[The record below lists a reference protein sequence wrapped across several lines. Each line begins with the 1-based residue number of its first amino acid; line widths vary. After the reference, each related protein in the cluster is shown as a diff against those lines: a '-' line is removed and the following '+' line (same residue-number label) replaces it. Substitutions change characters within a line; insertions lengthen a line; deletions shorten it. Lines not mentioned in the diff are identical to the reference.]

1 MFQLTPWGIFGL
13 ASVSLCWALAFVLM
27 RVGMPGSVARKLA
40 LLLTVEGFALLT
52 TGIYYDFLEPELA
65 DRIAESLFGYISFNA
80 HTFFDCM
87 MLALYPPFLAA
98 SLGTRLTLPFST
110 RTGRR
115 ILAAFAALLFV
126 SVVASP
132 YQIGMTLL
140 YAMMS
145 LLFLYA
151 LVVSIHAWVVS
162 KPGIA
167 RTRAGVFALAFGF
180 RDICWF
186 FVYAVATWAV
196 WGGAILAEGAAD
208 FVIYLD
214 LFYRLG
220 TLLYV
225 PIIAYGILRTHLFDL
240 DLKLRWTI
248 KQSTLAG
255 IIVAII
261 YLVSEGA
268 DRFLSTELGDWGGLL
283 AAAVVVF
290 FLAPLQR
297 FAESVAGAAMPNTR
311 NTPEYTIFRK
321 LQVYESAVSEAL
333 REGGISAKE
342 RVLLGHLRE
351 SLGVSDTDAEAI
363 EANLQ
368 ADVAGRAKAVPPLKA
383 QGES

>member
-1 MFQLTPWGIFGL
+1 MFQVTAWGIFGL
-13 ASVSLCWALAFVLM
+13 ASVIVCWALAWVLM

-52 TGIYYDFLEPELA
+52 TGIWYDFLAPEFH
-65 DRIAESLFGYISFNA
+65 DRSVVSVLGAISFHA
-80 HTFFDCM
+80 HTFFDCV

-98 SLGTRLTLPFST
+98 SLRTKLTLPFST
-110 RTGRR
+110 RRAQ
-115 ILAAFAALLFV
+115 IALAVFGAGLFV
-126 SVVASP
+126 AVVSTP

-140 YAMMS
+140 YAMMAS
-145 LLFLYA
+145 VFLYA
-151 LVVSIHAWVVS
+151 LVASIHAWAVS

-180 RDICWF
+180 RDVCWF
-186 FVYAVATWAV
+186 FVYAVATWIV
-196 WGGAILAEGAAD
+196 WGGIILAEEGGAY
-208 FVIYLD
+208 VRYLD

-255 IIVAII
+255 IIVAIL

-268 DRFLSTELGDWGGLL
+268 DRFFSTELGDWGGLL

-297 FAESVAGAAMPNTR
+297 FAERVAGAAMPNTQ
-311 NTPEYTIFRK
+311 NTPEYAVFRK
-321 LQVYESAVSEAL
+321 LQVYESALSDAL
-333 REGGISAKE
+333 QEGGISAKE
-342 RVLLGHLRE
+342 RVLLGHLRD
-351 SLGVSDTDAEAI
+351 SLGISEADAAAI
-363 EANLQ
+363 ESDLVSRAG
-368 ADVAGRAKAVPPLKA
+368 DVGGGRPSRPD
-383 QGES
+383 

>member
-1 MFQLTPWGIFGL
+1 MFQVTAWGMFGL
-13 ASVSLCWALAFVLM
+13 AAVSLCWALAFVLM

-52 TGIYYDFLEPELA
+52 TGIWYDFLAPEFH
-65 DRIAESLFGYISFNA
+65 DRAATSVVGAISFHA
-80 HTFFDCM
+80 HTLFDCV

-98 SLGTRLTLPFST
+98 SLGTKLTAPFSI
-110 RTGRR
+110 RRGRI
-115 ILAAFAALLFV
+115 ILGVVAAALFV
-126 SVVASP
+126 TVVSTP

-140 YAMMS
+140 YAMMAS
-145 LLFLYA
+145 VFLYA
-151 LVVSIHAWVVS
+151 LVVSIHAWAVS

-180 RDICWF
+180 RDVCWF
-186 FVYAVATWAV
+186 SVYAAATWMV
-196 WGGAILAEGAAD
+196 WGGTILADDGGAY
-208 FVIYLD
+208 VRYLD
-214 LFYRLG
+214 LVYRLG

-255 IIVAII
+255 IIVAIL

-268 DRFLSTELGDWGGLL
+268 DRFFSTELGDWGGLL

-297 FAESVAGAAMPNTR
+297 FAERVAGAAMPHTH
-311 NTPEYTIFRK
+311 NTPEYAIYRK
-321 LQVYESAVSEAL
+321 LQVYEAAVNDAMQD
-333 REGGISAKE
+333 GDITAKE
-342 RVLLGHLRE
+342 RLLLGHLRD
-351 SLGVSDTDAEAI
+351 SLGISAADAAAI
-363 EANLQ
+363 ET
-368 ADVAGRAKAVPPLKA
+368 DVKARLGRA
-383 QGES
+383 

>member
-1 MFQLTPWGIFGL
+1 MFQVTPWAIFGL
-13 ASVSLCWALAFVLM
+13 ASVTLCWALAFVLM

-52 TGIYYDFLEPELA
+52 TGIWFDFLAPEFA
-65 DRIAESLFGYISFNA
+65 ARVAGSVFDTFSFHA
-80 HTFFDCM
+80 HTFFDCV

-98 SLGTRLTLPFST
+98 SLQTKLTRPFST
-110 RTGRR
+110 RGAQVG
-115 ILAAFAALLFV
+115 LGVFAAGLFV
-126 SVVASP
+126 AVVSTP
-132 YQIGMTLL
+132 YQLGMTLL
-140 YAMMS
+140 YAMMAS
-145 LLFLYA
+145 LFLYA
-151 LVVSIHAWVVS
+151 LVASVHAWAVS
-162 KPGIA
+162 KPGVA

-186 FVYAVATWAV
+186 SVYAVATGIV
-196 WGGAILAEGAAD
+196 WGGIILAEEGAGYA
-208 FVIYLD
+208 FYLD

-240 DLKLRWTI
+240 DLRLRWTL

-255 IIVAII
+255 LVVAILYI
-261 YLVSEGA
+261 VSEGA
-268 DRFLSTELGDWGGLL
+268 DRFFSTELGDWGGLL

-297 FAESVAGAAMPNTR
+297 FAERVAGAAMPNTR

-321 LQVYESAVSEAL
+321 LQVYESALSDAL

-342 RVLLGHLRE
+342 RVLLGHLRD
-351 SLGVSDTDAEAI
+351 SLGISEADAAAI
-363 EANLQ
+363 ESDL
-368 ADVAGRAKAVPPLKA
+368 VSRAGEVGGGRPSPPA
-383 QGES
+383 

>member
-1 MFQLTPWGIFGL
+1 MFQVTPWGIFGL
-13 ASVSLCWALAFVLM
+13 ASITLCWTLAFVLM

-52 TGIYYDFLEPELA
+52 TGIWFDFLAPEF
-65 DRIAESLFGYISFNA
+65 AERVTGSFFDTFSFHA

-98 SLGTRLTLPFST
+98 SLRTKLTIPFST
-110 RTGRR
+110 RRAR
-115 ILAAFAALLFV
+115 LILGAFAAGLFV
-126 SVVASP
+126 TVVSTP
-132 YQIGMTLL
+132 YQVGITLL
-140 YAMMS
+140 YAMMAS
-145 LLFLYA
+145 VFLYA
-151 LVVSIHAWVVS
+151 LVASVHAWAVS
-162 KPGIA
+162 RPGIA

-186 FVYAVATWAV
+186 SVYAVATWTV
-196 WGGAILAEGAAD
+196 WGGTILTEGGGGAYLH
-208 FVIYLD
+208 YLD
-214 LFYRLG
+214 VLYRLG

-297 FAESVAGAAMPNTR
+297 FAESVAGAAMPRTQ
-311 NTPEYTIFRK
+311 NTPEYAIFRK
-321 LQVYESAVSEAL
+321 LQVYESALSDAL

-342 RVLLGHLRE
+342 RVLLGHLRD
-351 SLGVSDTDAEAI
+351 SLGISEADAEKI
-363 EANLQ
+363 E
-368 ADVAGRAKAVPPLKA
+368 VELKA
-383 QGES
+383 RGVSRA

>member
-1 MFQLTPWGIFGL
+1 MFQVTPWAVFGL
-13 ASVSLCWALAFVLM
+13 ASVTLCWALAFVLM

-40 LLLTVEGFALLT
+40 LLLAVEGFALLT
-52 TGIYYDFLEPELA
+52 TGIWFDFLAPEF
-65 DRIAESLFGYISFNA
+65 AERVAGSVFDTFSFHA

-98 SLGTRLTLPFST
+98 SLQTKLTRPFST
-110 RTGRR
+110 RGARR
-115 ILAAFAALLFV
+115 ILAVFAAGLFV
-126 SVVASP
+126 AVVSAP
-132 YQIGMTLL
+132 YRVGMTLL
-140 YAMMS
+140 YAMMAS
-145 LLFLYA
+145 VFLYA
-151 LVVSIHAWVVS
+151 LVASIHAWAVS

-186 FVYAVATWAV
+186 SVYAVATWAV
-196 WGGAILAEGAAD
+196 WGGTILAEGSGAYLR
-208 FVIYLD
+208 YLD
-214 LFYRLG
+214 LVYRLG

-225 PIIAYGILRTHLFDL
+225 PVIAYGILRTHLFDL

-255 IIVAII
+255 IIVAIL

-268 DRFLSTELGDWGGLL
+268 DRFLSAELGDWGGLL

-297 FAESVAGAAMPNTR
+297 FAESVAGAAMPNTK
-311 NTPEYTIFRK
+311 NTPEYAIFRK
-321 LQVYESAVSEAL
+321 LQVYESALSDAL

-342 RVLLGHLRE
+342 RVLLGHLRD
-351 SLGVSDTDAEAI
+351 SLGISEADAETI
-363 EANLQ
+363 ETE
-368 ADVAGRAKAVPPLKA
+368 LKSRG
-383 QGES
+383 GEAARGHSVRPD